1 MLRRLSCAS
10 QSYDWGKMGSSSMVC
25 QLKAAS
31 SPSFTCEPSKPY
43 AELWMGTHPSGPS
56 KFVDHGCENL
66 ADYIHKDTS
75 VLGTESVKL
84 FGETLPFLF
93 KVLSVNK
100 ALSIQAHP
108 NKVLAEKLH
117 AEHPDVY
124 KDDNHKPELAIAL
137 SDFEALLCFRTL
149 EEILVFCRGIPE
161 LQGLLKTDLCQ
172 TDREDEKALIKRL
185 YSHLMS
191 SPADEV
197 HEAVTTL
204 ATRLE
209 REGTIVL
216 PQPAPVGLH
225 LQDLSALFLRL
236 NQQFPGDVG
245 CFSIFFFNYVKLRPG
260 EAIFLGASLP
270 HAYISGDCIECM
282 ANSDNVVRAGL
293 TPKFKDVTTL
303 LEMLD
308 YSPLAASALRFA
320 PTRTSRLAEGGAAA
334 SLTSF
339 KPPVKDFAVD
349 KIVISS
355 TDLGRVTLPAVVA
368 ASIILF
374 IEGNGTISPP
384 EQAHSAPTTDSGSVQ
399 FGRGSVFFVP
409 ADVVVEIRP
418 ATGNGD
424 ILAFRAYANV
434 E

>member
-1 MLRRLSCAS
+1 
-10 QSYDWGKMGSSSMVC
+10 MVC

-56 KFVDHGCENL
+56 KFADQSSENL
-66 ADYIHKDTS
+66 ADYINKDTS

-84 FGETLPFLF
+84 FGKTLPFLF

-108 NKVLAEKLH
+108 NKTLAEKLH
-117 AEHPDVY
+117 ADHPDVY

-137 SDFEALLCFRTL
+137 SDFEALLCFRPL

-161 LQGLLKTDLCQ
+161 LQGLLKVDLSSTDG
-172 TDREDEKALIKRL
+172 EGEKALIKRL
-185 YSHLMS
+185 YSLLMN
-191 SPADEV
+191 SPANAV
-197 HEAVTTL
+197 HAAVTTL
-204 ATRLE
+204 AARLE
-209 REGTIVL
+209 SEGTLVL
-216 PQPAPVGLH
+216 PQPAPSGLD
-225 LQDLSALFLRL
+225 LKDLSALFLRL

-293 TPKFKDVTTL
+293 TPKFKDVATL

-308 YSPLAASALRFA
+308 YSPMAASALRFA
-320 PTRTSRLAEGGAAA
+320 PTRTSRLSAAGGGVAS

-339 KPPVKDFAVD
+339 RPPVKDFAVD
-349 KIVISS
+349 KITISPA
-355 TDLGRVTLPAVVA
+355 DCGVTLPAVGS

-374 IEGNGTISPP
+374 VEGSGTISPS
-384 EQAHSAPTTDSGSVQ
+384 EQADSPPPASSTAGGGVQ
-399 FGRGSVFFVP
+399 FGRGSIFFVP
-409 ADVVVEIRP
+409 AGAVMEIRP
-418 ATGNGD
+418 GTEAGD